1 MKKKKELA
9 FKIKVPYRLGLAL
22 HHWKIH
28 FVVFAF
34 MLLSFFYGFGSNNQS
49 DKLRSY
55 SPSLSA
61 WYVEWVR
68 NNQVIYLPIWNVHC
82 KSCVKL
88 AEKDSE
94 KKTRGHNDERLVW
107 KQLSA
112 RNKVFDRLETLHRK
126 PSLSIVFDTSS
137 KNKKYI
143 CTLTFYQAT
152 WLTYRERWFKWVTAI
167 RINLIIFEFA
177 NLWLDALN

>member
-1 MKKKKELA
+1 MKKKKELT

-61 WYVEWVR
+61 WYVGWVR

-94 KKTRGHNDERLVW
+94 KKKQEAIMMSASFENSCPPETRSLIASRL
-107 KQLSA
+107 STEN
-112 RNKVFDRLETLHRK
+112 RHFRLYLTPVVRTKNIFVRWLFTRRLDLH
-126 PSLSIVFDTSS
+126 I
-137 KNKKYI
+137 
-143 CTLTFYQAT
+143 
-152 WLTYRERWFKWVTAI
+152 
-167 RINLIIFEFA
+167 
-177 NLWLDALN
+177 

>member
-1 MKKKKELA
+1 MKKKKELT

-61 WYVEWVR
+61 WYVGWVR

-137 KNKKYI
+137 ENKKKI
-143 CTLTFYQAT
+143 FVR
-152 WLTYRERWFKWVTAI
+152 WLFTRRLDLHIERGG
-167 RINLIIFEFA
+167 
-177 NLWLDALN
+177 LNESLQYG

>member
-61 WYVEWVR
+61 WYVGWVR

-88 AEKDSE
+88 W
-94 KKTRGHNDERLVW
+94 KKKQEAIMMSASFENSCPPETRSLIASRLSTENRHFRLYLTPVVRTKNIFVRWLFTRRLDLHIERGGL
-107 KQLSA
+107 
-112 RNKVFDRLETLHRK
+112 NE
-126 PSLSIVFDTSS
+126 SLQ
-137 KNKKYI
+137 YG
-143 CTLTFYQAT
+143 
-152 WLTYRERWFKWVTAI
+152 
-167 RINLIIFEFA
+167 
-177 NLWLDALN
+177 

>member
-1 MKKKKELA
+1 MKKKEELT
-9 FKIKVPYRLGLAL
+9 FKIKVPHRLGLAL

-34 MLLSFFYGFGSNNQS
+34 MLLSFFMDLGQTI
-49 DKLRSY
+49 KVISY

-61 WYVEWVR
+61 WYVGWVR

-94 KKTRGHNDERLVW
+94 KKQEAIMMSASFENSCPPETRSLIASRLSTENRHFRLYLTPVVRTKNIFVRWLFTRRLDLHIERGGL
-107 KQLSA
+107 
-112 RNKVFDRLETLHRK
+112 NE
-126 PSLSIVFDTSS
+126 SLQ
-137 KNKKYI
+137 YG
-143 CTLTFYQAT
+143 
-152 WLTYRERWFKWVTAI
+152 
-167 RINLIIFEFA
+167 
-177 NLWLDALN
+177 

>member
-1 MKKKKELA
+1 MKKKEELT
-9 FKIKVPYRLGLAL
+9 FKIKVPHRLGLAL

-34 MLLSFFYGFGSNNQS
+34 MLLSFFMDLGQTI
-49 DKLRSY
+49 KVISY

-61 WYVEWVR
+61 WYVGWVR

-137 KNKKYI
+137 KNKKKY
-143 CTLTFYQAT
+143 LYVDFLPGD
-152 WLTYRERWFKWVTAI
+152 LTYI
-167 RINLIIFEFA
+167 
-177 NLWLDALN
+177 